1 MTGLGNIYVD
11 EALWEAKIH
20 PEQSAA
26 TLNEAEIDLLH
37 RAIIDVLARAVEAGG
52 TTIRTYLNALGEAG
66 HFQVSLHVYGQTG
79 NPCVRC
85 GTPDRKN
92 KSCTT
97 RDPLLSIL
105 PAITRGDRKMS
116 LVVGVTGGIATGKS
130 TVVKCF
136 EEAGIPIIDADIV
149 AREVVEPGM
158 PGLEKIKTVFGPE
171 VINPDG
177 TLARKKIRKN
187 HFCG

>member
-26 TLNEAEIDLLH
+26 TQLNEAEINLLH

-79 NPCVRC
+79 NPCVPLWY
-85 GTPDRKN
+85 PDRKN
-92 KSCTT
+92 KSWHNEGPTIVH
-97 RDPLLSIL
+97 SVSNY
-105 PAITRGDRKMS
+105 TRGTER
-116 LVVGVTGGIATGKS
+116 
-130 TVVKCF
+130 
-136 EEAGIPIIDADIV
+136 
-149 AREVVEPGM
+149 
-158 PGLEKIKTVFGPE
+158 
-171 VINPDG
+171 
-177 TLARKKIRKN
+177 
-187 HFCG
+187 